1 MEEQSMD
8 SSEEITSIWEEVK
21 RLGIQF
27 DSHET
32 DLYIPVNE
40 QTKELVGRWK
50 FKSIAKTFVSQ
61 IEPKTLWYD
70 LPFAYVPAWEAK
82 QARRLPKSFEVNPG
96 RVNRGG
102 CY

>member
-1 MEEQSMD
+1 MKPNEE
-8 SSEEITSIWEEVK
+8 TKYIWDQVK
-21 RLGIQF
+21 ELGIQF

-61 IEPKTLWYD
+61 IDHKLWYD
-70 LPFAYVPAWEAK
+70 LPFAYLPAWEAK
-82 QARRLPKSFEVNPG
+82 GSKG
-96 RVNRGG
+96 RYI
-102 CY
+102 CKP

>member
-1 MEEQSMD
+1 MKPK
-8 SSEEITSIWEEVK
+8 EEITSIWDEVK

-40 QTKELVGRWK
+40 QTKELVDRWK
-50 FKSIAKTFVSQ
+50 FKCNARTFVNQ
-61 IEPKTLWYD
+61 IDHKFWYD

-82 QARRLPKSFEVNPG
+82 GVRGRYVCDLASKAIPKQP
-96 RVNRGG
+96 
-102 CY
+102 

>member
-1 MEEQSMD
+1 MKTN
-8 SSEEITSIWEEVK
+8 EEITSIWEEVK

-40 QTKELVGRWK
+40 QTKALVARWK
-50 FKSIAKTFVSQ
+50 FKSIATTFVSQ

-70 LPFAYVPAWEAK
+70 LPFAYVPAWEVK
-82 QARRLPKSFEVNPG
+82 GSKG
-96 RVNRGG
+96 RYI
-102 CY
+102 CKP